1 MEALGGTAEE
11 PLARE
16 DRAVIPK
23 FRVIPS
29 AKVLRLG
36 GRRAD
41 GGTPAG
47 LWPTVTFA
55 DGKATVNDATVT
67 AADVDTNNGVIPI
80 IDVASC
86 HLRA

>member
-11 PLARE
+11 PLACV
-16 DRAVIPK
+16 DRAVILK

-29 AKVLRLG
+29 AKLLRLG

-47 LWPTVTFA
+47 PWPTATFP
-55 DGKATVNDATVT
+55 DGKAMVNDATVT